1 MTLLL
6 QLAVAGVA
14 TGSVYALVA
23 LGVVLIYKCSGVVN
37 FAQGAFVALG
47 AYITYGYATLGV
59 VATLALAG
67 AVVTMALVGALVERT
82 VLRPMLKAPLV
93 AVMMATLGV
102 LIVIRATCLL
112 IWGPD
117 QIAFP
122 RLFPDG
128 AIQISGLFIT
138 YNYIAAGVT
147 AAVLSVAFL
156 LFYRYT
162 RIGLMQRCSADN
174 PRAALAV
181 GIHTSRQVML
191 AWSFSA
197 GLAGIGGALLASL
210 NGLSLNLNDIGLI
223 SFPVIVLGG
232 LTSLLGAVLAGVLL
246 GLLQTITD
254 GEIVP
259 LLEDFL
265 RAHTQMQSVG
275 ALQQALP
282 FAVLVL
288 VLFVRPQGLLGRRG
302 SERL

>member
-1 MTLLL
+1 MTFLL
-6 QLAVAGVA
+6 QLVVAGAA

-47 AYITYGYATLGV
+47 AYLTYAFASLGLP
-59 VATLALAG
+59 AALALVP
-67 AVVTMALVGALVERT
+67 AVLAMALVGAAVERL

-102 LIVIRATCLL
+102 LIVLRAFCLMV
-112 IWGPD
+112 WGPD

-122 RLFPDG
+122 HLFPDG
-128 AIQISGLFIT
+128 AVQVAGLFIT
-138 YNYIAAGVT
+138 YNYIAAG
-147 AAVLSVAFL
+147 ALALILSAAFL

-174 PRAALAV
+174 PRAALAI
-181 GIHTSRQVML
+181 GINTSQQVQL
-191 AWSFSA
+191 AWAFSA

-210 NGLSLNLNDIGLI
+210 SGLSPGLNDIGLVA
-223 SFPVIVLGG
+223 FPVIVLGG
-232 LTSLLGAVLAGVLL
+232 LTSLVGAVCAGVLL
-246 GLLQTITD
+246 GVLQTLTD

-259 LLEDFL
+259 ILEEFL
-265 RAHTQMQSVG
+265 RNHTSMQSVG

-288 VLFVRPQGLLGRRG
+288 VLFMRPQGLFGRRG
-302 SERL
+302 TERL

>member
-1 MTLLL
+1 MSFLL
-6 QLAVAGVA
+6 QLVVAGAA

-47 AYITYGYATLGV
+47 AYITYAYTVFGAP
-59 VATLALAG
+59 APLALAG
-67 AVVTMALVGALVERT
+67 AVATMALIGAAIERI

-122 RLFPDG
+122 HLFPDG
-128 AIQISGLFIT
+128 AVEISGLFIT

-147 AAVLSVAFL
+147 SVALSTAFL

-162 RIGLMQRCSADN
+162 RLGLMQRCSADN
-174 PRAALAV
+174 PRAALAI
-181 GIHTSRQVML
+181 GIHTSRQIML
-191 AWSFSA
+191 AWAFSA
-197 GLAGIGGALLASL
+197 GLAGVGGALLASL
-210 NGLSLNLNDIGLI
+210 NGLSLGLNDIGLI
-223 SFPVIVLGG
+223 AFPVIVLGG
-232 LTSLLGAVLAGVLL
+232 LTSLIGAVLAGVLL
-246 GLLQTITD
+246 GLLQTLTD

-265 RAHTQMQSVG
+265 RSHTAMQSVG

-288 VLFVRPQGLLGRRG
+288 VLFVRPQGLFGRRG

>member
-1 MTLLL
+1 MVEELR
-6 QLAVAGVA
+6 
-14 TGSVYALVA
+14 ALV
-23 LGVVLIYKCSGVVN
+23 
-37 FAQGAFVALG
+37 
-47 AYITYGYATLGV
+47 
-59 VATLALAG
+59 
-67 AVVTMALVGALVERT
+67 
-82 VLRPMLKAPLV
+82 
-93 AVMMATLGV
+93 
-102 LIVIRATCLL
+102 
-112 IWGPD
+112 
-117 QIAFP
+117 
-122 RLFPDG
+122 
-128 AIQISGLFIT
+128 
-138 YNYIAAGVT
+138 
-147 AAVLSVAFL
+147 
-156 LFYRYT
+156 
-162 RIGLMQRCSADN
+162 
-174 PRAALAV
+174 
-181 GIHTSRQVML
+181 
-191 AWSFSA
+191 
-197 GLAGIGGALLASL
+197 ASL